1 MHMRNR
7 LLLPVLLLSM
17 SLAAQDKPPDAGLVD
32 RTITRLAAADS
43 KVADQAMI
51 ALIRGD
57 RGSVP
62 LLQAVLA
69 RQPAGAV
76 AERARR
82 ALQIC
87 AIDAPIVNGLKLG
100 LAADQVRLAPGDA
113 VTLTSTL
120 CNPTDA
126 PIAVFLGMSYSG
138 NVLENAEGLA
148 RPVPPEAEGA
158 VDGWIRA
165 RFGAVGFC
173 GTGAKPIVVVV
184 EPWSAR
190 QFRMPLEYRAR
201 SKVDDPCQHD
211 GPHLAAPYV
220 LLPLD
225 PTQRRVRLQIRHQ
238 VMADASAAGEVE
250 PRAKVEPAAKTNWT
264 GDLTS
269 NLVELE
275 LLDERKR

>member
-1 MHMRNR
+1 MHTRYLF
-7 LLLPVLLLSM
+7 LLTMPLLSIA
-17 SLAAQDKPPDAGLVD
+17 LAAQDKAIDAGLVD

-43 KVADQAMI
+43 KVADEAMI

-69 RQPAGAV
+69 RQPVEAV

-87 AIDAPIVNGLKLG
+87 AIDAPVENGVKLG
-100 LAADQVRLAPGDA
+100 LAADKVRLAPGDA

-120 CNPTDA
+120 CNLTDA
-126 PIAVFLGMSYSG
+126 PITLWVGMSPSG
-138 NVLENAEGLA
+138 NALENGAMLA
-148 RPVPPEAEGA
+148 RPVPPDSKGAFAGVIEAR
-158 VDGWIRA
+158 WH
-165 RFGAVGFC
+165 VGFC
-173 GTGAKPIVVVV
+173 GTGAQAVVVVV
-184 EPWSAR
+184 EPWSVQ
-190 QFRMPLEYRAR
+190 QFAMPLQYRVAAVGGGTYR
-201 SKVDDPCQHD
+201 HD

-220 LLPLD
+220 FLPLD
-225 PTQRRVRLQIRHQ
+225 PTQQRVQVQIWREFH
-238 VMADASAAGEVE
+238 ADTSDEGKAK
-250 PRAKVEPAAKTNWT
+250 RKAKVEPGAMTYFT
-264 GDLTS
+264 GRLVS